1 LARIRTEK
9 WYDIN
14 IGKKSQ
20 VQFERSPT
28 SLMMIGLLIL
38 VLGTACANL
47 GLTTAVWG
55 QSLSNSASGSPSSTA
70 GAADIGNH
78 RSQEAVGRT
87 EFAPSISRLSTLDSS
102 ISTRAADLLW
112 EPRNG
117 ILTNNAKFSL
127 EPTVESEAI
136 LAQKEDQQDEDKQE
150 DYIPPGEI
158 VIKLSSGFGFG
169 SQIDPPTALNGLTRK
184 SFVLP
189 GSKSFN
195 TLPVLLHFKQ
205 GLGDNQGLLL
215 QLAGVDPQVFALDL
229 SYTIAPKSLPG
240 AFSANFIYQST
251 LHPAFEGGEVAVT
264 LPRGGDPWVNGIG
277 GGIEY
282 SQTLVPNL
290 DLAAGVNYQKVSVRS
305 GMFSNEIEPVDEFG
319 NPLTVSS
326 KGQDDLL
333 TLNLTTF
340 YNNVNNL
347 NYPDQGFRT
356 FLAINQSIP
365 VGEAKILST
374 LFEGSLTQFIPFGSG
389 PKRSSLVLNFQ
400 GGTILGDAPPYGP
413 LNLGG
418 RNSVRG
424 YGTGQIGTGKSFIE
438 ASAEYRLPIYL
449 FRAFKQQNALVLSLF
464 FDYANDLGTADEV
477 IGEPAVVRDK
487 PGDGFGYGLGFQWQ
501 GPVGLLRL
509 ELGLSNEGDFEIGF
523 GGGSR
528 F

>member
-1 LARIRTEK
+1 
-9 WYDIN
+9 
-14 IGKKSQ
+14 
-20 VQFERSPT
+20 
-28 SLMMIGLLIL
+28 MMIGLLIL

-47 GLTTAVWG
+47 FLTSAVWG

-70 GAADIGNH
+70 AAADIGNH
-78 RSQEAVGRT
+78 LSEEAVGRI

-169 SQIDPPTALNGLTRK
+169 SQIEPPTALNGLTRK
-184 SFVLP
+184 GFVLP
-189 GSKSFN
+189 GSKTFN
-195 TLPVLLHFKQ
+195 TLPILLHFKQ

-229 SYTIAPKSLPG
+229 SYTIAPQSLPG

-251 LHPAFEGGEVAVT
+251 LYPAFESENSERDVT
-264 LPRGGDPWVNGIG
+264 LPGGGNPWVNGIG

-282 SQTLVPNL
+282 SQTLAPNF

-305 GMFSNEIEPVDEFG
+305 GMFSNEIEPVDELG

-326 KGQDDLL
+326 TGQDDLL

-347 NYPDQGFRT
+347 NYPDQGFRA
-356 FLAINQSIP
+356 FLAIDQSIP
-365 VGEAKILST
+365 VGEANILST
-374 LFEGSLTQFIPFGSG
+374 LFEGSLTQFIPFGSS
-389 PKRSSLVLNFQ
+389 PKRTSLILNFQ
-400 GGTILGDAPPYGP
+400 GGTIFGDAPPYNP
-413 LNLGG
+413 FNLGG

-424 YGTGQIGTGKSFIE
+424 YRTGQISTAKSFIE
-438 ASAEYRLPIYL
+438 ASAEYRIPIYL
-449 FRAFKQQNALVLSLF
+449 FTAFKQQNALVLSLF

-487 PGDGFGYGLGFQWQ
+487 PGNGFGYGLGFQWQ
-501 GPVGLLRL
+501 GAVGLLRL
-509 ELGLSNEGDFEIGF
+509 ELGLSNEGNFEIGF